1 MPRENKSK
9 YALIGILSLG
19 PMSGY
24 DIKKTIEVS
33 LGNFWSESY
42 GQIYPILKSLVE
54 EGLATGTVVTQTG
67 KPDRHVYAL
76 TDAGRQELQR
86 WLRGPSEYEVGRSE
100 LLLKLFFGWQ
110 VPADESRR
118 RVEAFR
124 GLQQG
129 LLKKYK
135 GIEQW
140 VKETE
145 ADEPGLPYWLM
156 TVSYGKHV
164 SRALVEWCEETLA
177 ALRSMDEPAQ
187 PDPAHLT
194 EDAYEE
200 VTERCMA
207 EDCTS

>member
-9 YALIGILSLG
+9 YALMGILSLG

-54 EGLATGTVVTQTG
+54 EGLATSTVETQTG
-67 KPDRHVYAL
+67 KPNRHVYAL
-76 TDAGRQELQR
+76 TDAGRREFGR
-86 WLRGPSEYEVGRSE
+86 WLRRPSEYEVGRSE

-110 VPADESRR
+110 VPVDESRR
-118 RVEAFR
+118 KVEAFR
-124 GLQQG
+124 DLQEG
-129 LLKKYK
+129 LLRKYE

-140 VKETE
+140 LKETE
-145 ADEPGLPYWLM
+145 ADEPGLPYWLV

-164 SRALVEWCEETLA
+164 SRALVEWCDETLA
-177 ALRSMDEPAQ
+177 GLRSMDEPPR
-187 PDPAHLT
+187 PDLAHPT
-194 EDAYEE
+194 EDE
-200 VTERCMA
+200 
-207 EDCTS
+207 